1 MAVTLGATALAA
13 CGSSDDDGEARSGPV
28 SLTYWTWTPGMDKVV
43 DIWNKGPGKKERITV
58 TVKKQASGDDLV
70 TKILTA
76 HKAHKAPDLVQ
87 AEYQAL
93 PTLVSNDALADIG
106 DEVGMLDADIIVQHT
121 DSTAALQVAEER
133 GLKGFGQSSDMIKFA
148 PKAQM
153 TSLVDD
159 WGPYYISRVQALLD
173 GKWTST
179 DTWAGIKDGAVQL
192 APFTNMPDDVKAMAE
207 ATTKKIADG
216 WNPFTGPVAKQDGSE
231 WLKDGQVAPDGELLG
246 MNFYV
251 KGVDDKLPQ

>member
-1 MAVTLGATALAA
+1 M
-13 CGSSDDDGEARSGPV
+13 
-28 SLTYWTWTPGMDKVV
+28 
-43 DIWNKGPGKKERITV
+43 
-58 TVKKQASGDDLV
+58 
-70 TKILTA
+70 
-76 HKAHKAPDLVQ
+76 
-87 AEYQAL
+87 
-93 PTLVSNDALADIG
+93 
-106 DEVGMLDADIIVQHT
+106 
-121 DSTAALQVAEER
+121 QVAEER

-148 PKAQM
+148 PKAQL

-159 WGPYYISRVQALLD
+159 WGPYYISRVQTLLD

-179 DTWAGIKDGAVQL
+179 DTWAGIKDGSVHL

-207 ATTKKIADG
+207 ETEEDQSGG

-231 WLKDGQVAPDGELLG
+231 WLKDGQVAADGELLG